1 VNVARPT
8 RHDLAGQ
15 RRPRAHLPRRPDEAA
30 TVPVLE
36 ARPGGPAQAVGD
48 RLERHH
54 PATAFTV
61 AMVAG
66 YVLLAALAVGLGFLL
81 VDVLLPFDGLGR
93 ADEHV
98 NRWLAS
104 HRDATLNDGSYVGSM
119 IGDIPVL
126 PIVVT
131 LTAIA
136 LMIRRRWRIAAF
148 VVAAILVEAGTY
160 RVASLIVHRER
171 PEVPRLDHLPANQ
184 SFPSGHV
191 AASLAVYG
199 GLALLLTSA
208 TRGRGRG
215 VAIASWAIA
224 LVLVAV
230 VASSRMYRGMHH
242 PADVVSGLLIGSG
255 ALVVALLA
263 ARASGV
269 VAERRET
276 R

>member
-1 VNVARPT
+1 
-8 RHDLAGQ
+8 
-15 RRPRAHLPRRPDEAA
+15 
-30 TVPVLE
+30 VPVLE
-36 ARPGGPAQAVGD
+36 PRQDGPAYAVAD
-48 RLERHH
+48 RLERRH
-54 PATAFTV
+54 PATVFTV

-66 YVLLAALAVGLGFLL
+66 YVVLAALAVGLGFLL

-98 NRWLAS
+98 NRWLAA
-104 HRDATLNDGSYVGSM
+104 HRDSTLNDGSYVGSM

-126 PIVVT
+126 PIVVA

-136 LMIRRRWRIAAF
+136 LMVRRRWRIAAF
-148 VVAAILVEAGTY
+148 VVAAILVEAATY

-171 PEVPRLDHLPANQ
+171 PGVPRLDHLPANQ

-199 GLALLLTSA
+199 GLALLVTSA
-208 TRGRGRG
+208 TRDRSRG
-215 VAIASWAIA
+215 VAIAAWVLA
-224 LVLVAV
+224 LLLVAV

-242 PADVVSGLLIGSG
+242 PLDVASGLLIGSG
-255 ALVVALLA
+255 AIVVAVLA

-269 VAERRET
+269 AAERRET

>member
-8 RHDLAGQ
+8 RHHLTRQRTGSGDAA
-15 RRPRAHLPRRPDEAA
+15 RRPGEA
-30 TVPVLE
+30 TSVPLLE

-54 PATAFTV
+54 PATVFTV

-98 NRWLAS
+98 NRWFAA

-126 PIVVT
+126 PIVVA

-136 LMIRRRWRIAAF
+136 LIVRRRWRIAAF

-199 GLALLLTSA
+199 GLALLITSA

-215 VAIASWAIA
+215 AAIASWVVA
-224 LVLVAV
+224 LLLVAV
-230 VASSRMYRGMHH
+230 VATSRMYRGMHH
-242 PADVVSGLLIGSG
+242 PLDVASGLLVGAG

-269 VAERRET
+269 VAERRGT

>member
-1 VNVARPT
+1 M
-8 RHDLAGQ
+8 
-15 RRPRAHLPRRPDEAA
+15 PRRPDEAA

-54 PATAFTV
+54 PATVFTV

-98 NRWLAS
+98 NRWFAA

-184 SFPSGHV
+184 SFPTGHV

-215 VAIASWAIA
+215 VAIASWALA

-242 PADVVSGLLIGSG
+242 PADVVSGLLVGCG